1 MKQFENGDEV
11 ECKVFDAWLNS
22 TIIGLNPSDNS
33 QYIVMYNELFK
44 SEACEVNKGELDYVS
59 GGFIR
64 PVQLI
69 CDEAEDIIKQAI
81 LSSLENQLDEKR
93 KSNTELRYE
102 CREKDA
108 EISRLRESNKILN
121 HSISVIAQEKD
132 QWKELCDKM

>member
-1 MKQFENGDEV
+1 MRQFENGEEV
-11 ECKVFDAWLNS
+11 EAK
-22 TIIGLNPSDNS
+22 IGNWHKA
-33 QYIVMYNELFK
+33 E
-44 SEACEVNKGELDYVS
+44 YVGLTQGKHCVRLIK
-59 GGFIR
+59 GGFASITVSDIR

-69 CDEAEDIIKQAI
+69 CDEARDIIKQAI

-132 QWKELCDKM
+132 QWKELCVKM